1 MVLLALA
8 FPKVRFIW
16 SPSPYQTAEI
26 FEELKVRFLSPSLLS
41 CGCCG
46 TVMLNVNVQKGQEEP
61 DPDKAVS
68 IGLEE
73 GEEAGGNH
81 NQTPQVYIY
90 RLRYPPPFRWRLSP
104 EADIMTRICYEP
116 CQGSHQRTTDT

>member
-26 FEELKVRFLSPSLLS
+26 FEELKVRHPS
-41 CGCCG
+41 CRVGD
-46 TVMLNVNVQKGQEEP
+46 MLNVVMQKGQEEP

-73 GEEAGGNH
+73 GEESGSNH

-90 RLRYPPPFRWRLSP
+90 IYALHHFAGQRL
-104 EADIMTRICYEP
+104 I
-116 CQGSHQRTTDT
+116 